1 MKRRPGP
8 AQSTG
13 LNSPE
18 PTTFFGARVV
28 PLAEKAP
35 LVRDVFAGVASRY
48 DLMNDLM
55 SGGVHRLWKSEM
67 VDWLNPRPGLVLAD
81 IAGGTGDIACRVIDR
96 LGDEGGT
103 VIVVDA
109 SAPMLAVG
117 RDRALDRGLVSG
129 IQFVAGDA
137 ENLPLPDASQDACT
151 NAFGLRNVTHM
162 DVALAEVRR
171 VLRWGGRF
179 ICLEFGGPVAPGV
192 EKAYDLYSQTVL
204 PRLGQWVSGRGD
216 AYQYLVDS
224 IRNFP
229 PRAAVVDA
237 MERAG
242 LGRVRT
248 RVLAGGIATLYSA
261 WRL

>member
-1 MKRRPGP
+1 MTRRPSEP
-8 AQSTG
+8 T
-13 LNSPE
+13 E

-67 VDWLNPRPGLVLAD
+67 VDWLNPRPGIVLAD
-81 IAGGTGDIACRVIDR
+81 IAGGTGDIAFRVIDR
-96 LGDEGGT
+96 LGDRGGT
-103 VIVVDA
+103 VTVVDA

-117 RDRALDRGLVSG
+117 RDRALDRGLVDG
-129 IQFVAGDA
+129 IRFVAGDA

-151 NAFGLRNVTHM
+151 NAFGLRNVTRM
-162 DVALAEVRR
+162 DVALAEVCR

-179 ICLEFGGPVAPGV
+179 VCLEFGGPVAPGID
-192 EKAYDLYSQTVL
+192 KAYDLYSRTVL
-204 PRLGQWVSGRGD
+204 PRMGAWVSGRGD

-229 PRAAVVDA
+229 PRRAVVEA

-242 LGRVRT
+242 LARVRT

-261 WRL
+261 WRI

>member
-1 MKRRPGP
+1 MTRRPSEP
-8 AQSTG
+8 T
-13 LNSPE
+13 E

-81 IAGGTGDIACRVIDR
+81 IAGGTGDIAFRVIDR
-96 LGDEGGT
+96 LGDRGGT
-103 VIVVDA
+103 VTVVDA

-137 ENLPLPDASQDACT
+137 ESLPLPDASQDACT
-151 NAFGLRNVTHM
+151 NAFGLRNVTRM
-162 DVALAEVRR
+162 DVALAEVCR

-179 ICLEFGGPVAPGV
+179 ICLEFGGPVAPGI

-204 PRLGQWVSGRGD
+204 PRLGEWVSGRGD

-224 IRNFP
+224 IRSFP
-229 PRAAVVDA
+229 ARAAVVDA

>member
-1 MKRRPGP
+1 MKRSEDMHHTEDDGTAR
-8 AQSTG
+8 TH
-13 LNSPE
+13 
-18 PTTFFGARVV
+18 FGYREVA
-28 PLAEKAP
+28 ADEKSA
-35 LVRDVFAGVASRY
+35 LVRDVFDSVADRY

-55 SGGVHRLWKSEM
+55 SGGIHRLWKSSLI
-67 VDWLNPRPGLVLAD
+67 DQLRPRAGMHLLDV
-81 IAGGTGDIACRVIDR
+81 AGGTGDIAFRVLDR

-103 VIVVDA
+103 VTVVDA
-109 SAPMLAVG
+109 SSAMLAVG

-129 IQFVAGDA
+129 IQFVGGDA
-137 ENLPLPDASQDACT
+137 EQLPLPDASQDACT
-151 NAFGLRNVTHM
+151 NAFGLRNVTRM
-162 DVALAEVRR
+162 DAALAEVCR

-179 ICLEFGGPVAPGV
+179 VCLEFGGPVAPGI

-204 PRLGQWVSGRGD
+204 PRLGEWVSGRGD

-229 PRAAVVDA
+229 PRPAVVAA

-261 WRL
+261 WRI

>member
-1 MKRRPGP
+1 MTRRPSEP
-8 AQSTG
+8 T
-13 LNSPE
+13 E

-81 IAGGTGDIACRVIDR
+81 IAGGTGDIAFRVIDR
-96 LGDEGGT
+96 LGDRGGT
-103 VIVVDA
+103 VTVVDA

-137 ENLPLPDASQDACT
+137 ESLPLPDASQDACT
-151 NAFGLRNVTHM
+151 NAFGLRNVTRM
-162 DVALAEVRR
+162 DVALAEVCR

-179 ICLEFGGPVAPGV
+179 ICLEFGGPVAPGI

-204 PRLGQWVSGRGD
+204 PRLGEWVSGRGD

-224 IRNFP
+224 IRSFP
-229 PRAAVVDA
+229 ARAAVVDA

-242 LGRVRT
+242 LSRVRT

>member
-1 MKRRPGP
+1 MTRRPSEP
-8 AQSTG
+8 T
-13 LNSPE
+13 E

-67 VDWLNPRPGLVLAD
+67 VDWLNPHPGLVLAD
-81 IAGGTGDIACRVIDR
+81 IAGGTGDIAFRVIDR
-96 LGDEGGT
+96 LGDRGGT
-103 VIVVDA
+103 VTVVDA

-137 ENLPLPDASQDACT
+137 ESLPLPDASQDACT
-151 NAFGLRNVTHM
+151 NAFGLRNVTRM
-162 DVALAEVRR
+162 DVALAEVCR

-179 ICLEFGGPVAPGV
+179 ICLEFGGPVAPGI

-204 PRLGQWVSGRGD
+204 PRLGEWVSGRGD

-224 IRNFP
+224 IRSFP
-229 PRAAVVDA
+229 ARAAVVDA

>member
-1 MKRRPGP
+1 MTRRPSEP
-8 AQSTG
+8 T
-13 LNSPE
+13 E

-81 IAGGTGDIACRVIDR
+81 IAGGTGDIAFRVIDR
-96 LGDEGGT
+96 LGDRGGT
-103 VIVVDA
+103 VTVVDA

-137 ENLPLPDASQDACT
+137 ESLPLPDASQDACT
-151 NAFGLRNVTHM
+151 NAFGLRNVTRM
-162 DVALAEVRR
+162 DVALAEVCR

-179 ICLEFGGPVAPGV
+179 ICLEFGGPVAPGI

-204 PRLGQWVSGRGD
+204 PRLGEWVSGRGD

-224 IRNFP
+224 IRSFP

-242 LGRVRT
+242 LSRVRT

>member
-1 MKRRPGP
+1 MTRRPGEP
-8 AQSTG
+8 T
-13 LNSPE
+13 E

-81 IAGGTGDIACRVIDR
+81 IAGGTGDIAFRVIDR
-96 LGDEGGT
+96 LGDRGGT
-103 VIVVDA
+103 VTVVDA

-137 ENLPLPDASQDACT
+137 ESLPLPDASQDACT
-151 NAFGLRNVTHM
+151 NAFGLRNVTRM
-162 DVALAEVRR
+162 DVALAEVCR

-179 ICLEFGGPVAPGV
+179 ICLEFGGPVAPGI

-204 PRLGQWVSGRGD
+204 PRLGEWVSGRGD

-229 PRAAVVDA
+229 PRGAVVDA

-261 WRL
+261 WRI

>member
-1 MKRRPGP
+1 MTRRPSE
-8 AQSTG
+8 A
-13 LNSPE
+13 
-18 PTTFFGARVV
+18 TTYFGARVV

-35 LVRDVFAGVASRY
+35 LVRDVFAGVATRY

-67 VDWLNPRPGLVLAD
+67 VDWLNPRPGMALAD
-81 IAGGTGDIACRVIDR
+81 IAGGTGDIAFRVLDR
-96 LGDEGGT
+96 LGAEGGQIT
-103 VIVVDA
+103 VVDA
-109 SAPMLAVG
+109 SAAMLAVG
-117 RDRALDRGLVSG
+117 RDRALDRGLVDD
-129 IQFVAGDA
+129 IQFVGGDA
-137 ENLPLPDASQDACT
+137 ESLPLPDASQDACT
-151 NAFGLRNVTHM
+151 NAFGLRNVTRM
-162 DVALAEVRR
+162 DVALQEVCR

-179 ICLEFGGPVAPGV
+179 VALEFGGPLTAGID
-192 EKAYDLYSQTVL
+192 KAYDVYSQTVL
-204 PRLGQWVSGRGD
+204 PRLGEWVSGRGD

-229 PRAAVVDA
+229 PRGAVVEA

-261 WRL
+261 WRI